1 MNSISREKYEF
12 FKGFWIDMLTRGID
26 IYSGYY
32 FVDLIIIIEDIQQVV
47 ALYDGEKYNLSEI
60 KRLFKEFNTYI
71 NKNYFY
77 YSYYSNEI
85 KKLKNI
91 SRNID
96 LYINKKK
103 KLESELNKIYIK
115 VNDMLLYC
123 IYGGILCGIGY
134 GLVFLR
140 NGSAGGTDIITM
152 LIRKKYSNFNI
163 GAVNFAI
170 NLIIVTIEAI
180 IFGIPRAL
188 YTLISMFIQGLV
200 LDQVIR
206 GFSSKKLMMILTEKE
221 EEIIKYIIADMHRG
235 VTTLPA
241 RGEFTDQDKR
251 MLYCL
256 VTSRQMITL
265 KNRILSC
272 DPKAFISIL
281 DVSEVKGR
289 GFQNL

>member
-1 MNSISREKYEF
+1 MEIIKNNKSFVLDVIIIFIGCFIASLGINLFLSHAQLLSGGATGIALILEYMWNISS
-12 FKGFWIDMLTRGID
+12 GITLFILNIPLFILSYT
-26 IYSGYY
+26 IYSAVGM
-32 FVDLIIIIEDIQQVV
+32 VSLSTSLIITKQF
-47 ALYDGEKYNLSEI
+47 S
-60 KRLFKEFNTYI
+60 
-71 NKNYFY
+71 
-77 YSYYSNEI
+77 S
-85 KKLKNI
+85 
-91 SRNID
+91 
-96 LYINKKK
+96 
-103 KLESELNKIYIK
+103 YIK

-163 GAVNFAI
+163 GAVNF
-170 NLIIVTIEAI
+170 AI